1 MRSIQSELVKD
12 KVKELFIEANYV
24 IEDEVLNELKKAYKN
39 EENERAKFV
48 LKTIIEN
55 DELAIDERMPI
66 CQDTG
71 MSVVFVEIGEEVKIS
86 GDTLE
91 KTINKGVRD
100 AYNEG
105 YLRKSVVDDP
115 LFKRINTNDN
125 TPAVVHIEIVKGDKI
140 KLTVVPKGFGSEN
153 MSAIKMMK
161 PADGVN
167 GVKKF
172 VLETVKQAGSNPCPP
187 IIIGIG
193 IGGTFEKAALISKK
207 ALTRNIKS
215 NNSNKDYKK
224 LEEEL
229 LEEVNMLDIGPAGL
243 GGKTTCLGVNIEY
256 FPTHIASLPVAVNI
270 CCHAYRHKKTII

>member
-91 KTINKGVRD
+91 KTINKGVKD

>member
-167 GVKKF
+167 GVKNF

>member
-91 KTINKGVRD
+91 ETINKGVRD

>member
-55 DELAIDERMPI
+55 DELAINERIPI

>member
-55 DELAIDERMPI
+55 DELAINERIPI

-270 CCHAYRHKKTII
+270 CCHAYRHKTIII